1 MAKTKKAKAHERSSG
16 VTKHSFMTK
25 AKPAKTGKAKQKKQ
39 AKTKAKSLAAK
50 SAGSFLVTKDMHINE
65 IISRFPNTVEIFFK
79 HGFYCVGCQA
89 AAFES
94 LEQGAKAH
102 GMSDAELDE
111 MVNEMN
117 EAASREK
124 DYRP

>member
-1 MAKTKKAKAHERSSG
+1 MVKSKAKS
-16 VTKHSFMTK
+16 
-25 AKPAKTGKAKQKKQ
+25 AKLKKTKQKKQ

-111 MVNEMN
+111 MVDEMN
-117 EAASREK
+117 EAAKKEK
-124 DYRP
+124 KWKA